1 MLSNAPATGP
11 SVAGQLT
18 NDRAKILPMRA
29 SSSASGKQPQVS
41 GVAQITQVD
50 EPGELSHSPNREK
63 LLAASARA
71 SRVLLEAT
79 DILAVMPT
87 VLRELGEAAGVDRTA
102 LIVLE
107 EDTAGKRWL
116 LLKGEW
122 IAPAA
127 TGEYRI
133 TERIAWE
140 ENAPDGACARL
151 RSGQTVHLRQDEPGH
166 ERISKIA
173 FWRAKSS
180 VIVPFLIDGAYAGA
194 IGFDDC
200 REARIFEPEVVAALE
215 IAASL
220 VGAAL
225 HRDRLAATVRAE
237 RDHAAA
243 CRVAQLA
250 RANAALRSNL
260 EWLASATD
268 PRGFYG
274 HMLLETVRQFD
285 AAAGTLVTLSQADD
299 EWSVIAHV
307 RDGALGEAPFATVIP
322 HSTLA
327 LAGLSQPAR
336 QPVHWSLGQMTE
348 LEWPGMQDYHLRE
361 GHKGIYALP
370 LTFGERVLG
379 VLTLAF
385 LHREPLSAE
394 QEQLLA
400 ALGQQM
406 TLAVVFKR
414 LATNARHL
422 AVLAER
428 NRIGQEI
435 HDGLAQSF
443 VGILMQLGAAE
454 ECQGNG
460 PLDSVFV
467 RIRDLAREGLSEAR
481 RSVVALQ
488 PGEARRGGLELALRQ
503 LAERSTVTNRLSC
516 VFEGGGGDTG
526 LAPEHEHEL
535 LRVAQEALSNAV
547 RHAHPRNV
555 TIALVTDND
564 ALELCVADDGCGMQ
578 EPPEHIA
585 QQGFGL
591 TNMRER
597 AQAIGGEWHLWTK
610 PGEGTRI
617 NVRVPRVRPA

>member
-1 MLSNAPATGP
+1 VA
-11 SVAGQLT
+11 AGQLT
-18 NDRAKILPMRA
+18 NGRAKIQSMRA
-29 SSSASGKQPQVS
+29 SSSAPGNHLQVS
-41 GVAQITQVD
+41 GIAPIPQAD
-50 EPGELSHSPNREK
+50 GPGEISHSPDREQ

-71 SRVLLEAT
+71 SRVLLEAA
-79 DILAVMPT
+79 DVLAAMPT

-107 EDTAGKRWL
+107 QDSAGKRWL
-116 LLKGEW
+116 LLKNEW

-127 TGEYRI
+127 AGERRI

-140 ENAPDGACARL
+140 EHAPDGACARL
-151 RSGQTVHLRQDEPGH
+151 RRGQTVHLRQDEPGG

-173 FWRAKSS
+173 FWRARSS
-180 VIVPFLIDGAYAGA
+180 VIVPFFIDGAYAGA

-200 REARIFEPEVVAALE
+200 RAARRFEPDVVAALE

-237 RDHAAA
+237 RDHATA
-243 CRVAQLA
+243 CRVAQLD

-268 PRGFYG
+268 PHGFYG
-274 HMLLETVRQFD
+274 HMLLESVQQFD
-285 AAAGTLVTLSQADD
+285 AAAGTLVTLSQGD
-299 EWSVIAHV
+299 EEWRVIAHV
-307 RDGALGEAPFATVIP
+307 RDGGVGEAPFITAVP
-322 HSTLA
+322 HSTLT
-327 LAGLSQPAR
+327 LAGLRQPHR
-336 QPVHWSLGQMTE
+336 RPVHWPLGQMTK
-348 LEWPGMQDYHLRE
+348 LAWPGMQDYHLRA
-361 GHKGIYALP
+361 GHRGIYALP
-370 LTFGERVLG
+370 LTFGERIVG

-385 LHREPLSAE
+385 LHRDPLSAE

-414 LATNARHL
+414 LAMNAKDL

-454 ECQGNG
+454 ECQGTG
-460 PLDSVFV
+460 PLNSVFV

-481 RSVVALQ
+481 RSVLALQ
-488 PGEARRGGLELALRQ
+488 PGEARKGGLELALRQ
-503 LAERSTVTNRLSC
+503 LAERSTVTNRLNC
-516 VFEGGGGDTG
+516 IFEGSGGDTG

-555 TIALVTDND
+555 TIALVADSE
-564 ALELCVADDGCGMQ
+564 ALELCIADDGCGMQ
-578 EPPEHIA
+578 EPPEHVA

-597 AQAIGGEWHLWTK
+597 AQAIGGEWHLWSRA
-610 PGEGTRI
+610 GQGTRI
-617 NVRVPRVRPA
+617 NVRVPRPRPA

>member
-11 SVAGQLT
+11 AATGQLAK
-18 NDRAKILPMRA
+18 DRAKILTMRA
-29 SSSASGKQPQVS
+29 SSSAPGKHPQVS
-41 GVAQITQVD
+41 GIALIPQVD
-50 EPGELSHSPNREK
+50 EPEEISRSPDREQ

-79 DILAVMPT
+79 DVLAAMPT

-102 LIVLE
+102 LVVLE
-107 EDTAGKRWL
+107 KDSAGKRWL
-116 LLKGEW
+116 LKSEW

-127 TGEYRI
+127 TGEQRN

-166 ERISKIA
+166 EHISKLA
-173 FWRAKSS
+173 FWRGKSS

-194 IGFDDC
+194 IGFDDY
-200 REARIFEPEVVAALE
+200 RAAHRFEPDVVAALE

-225 HRDRLAATVRAE
+225 HRDRLAAAVRAE

-250 RANAALRSNL
+250 KANAALRSNL

-274 HMLLETVRQFD
+274 HMLLETVKQFD
-285 AAAGTLVTLSQADD
+285 AAAGTLITLSQADD
-299 EWSVIAHV
+299 DWCVIAHV
-307 RDGALGEAPFATVIP
+307 RDGALSEAPFDTAVP
-322 HSTLA
+322 HSALA
-327 LAGLSQPAR
+327 LQGLIQPQR
-336 QPVHWSLGQMTE
+336 QPVHWSLSQMAD
-348 LEWPGMQDYHLRE
+348 LAWPGMQDYHAAE

-370 LTFGERVLG
+370 LTFGERIVG

-385 LHREPLSAE
+385 LHRNPLSAE

-414 LATNARHL
+414 LAMNARHL

-454 ECQGNG
+454 ECQGEG
-460 PLDSVFV
+460 PLNSVFV

-481 RSVVALQ
+481 RSVLALQ

-555 TIALVTDND
+555 TIALVTDSD

-578 EPPEHIA
+578 EPPEHVA

-617 NVRVPRVRPA
+617 NVRVPRARPK